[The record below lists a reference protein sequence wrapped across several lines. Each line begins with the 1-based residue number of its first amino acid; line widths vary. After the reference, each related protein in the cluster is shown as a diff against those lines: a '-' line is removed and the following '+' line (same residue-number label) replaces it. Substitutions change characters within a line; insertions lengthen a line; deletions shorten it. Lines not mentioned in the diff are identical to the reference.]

1 MKRLKP
7 IIYGTLLLIMIAA
20 CASDN
25 DSLIGEPQQIDYE
38 KLNLG
43 LKENIIS
50 VDKMIEFNKS
60 LSDEFKEFLEIE
72 DESIFIKND
81 YIFSK
86 KSTEEKVLYKKEDL
100 SLIYPD
106 RQKEFLIN
114 FYNELGNSEDG
125 YILDIVLSYK
135 ELLKNKNFSTEEYN
149 QIRPILLA
157 SEQSILV
164 LYGSTPKDINYKKKS
179 WILNGRSEEVVWDCM
194 REKAGRAIGEGLV
207 RGAIYG
213 GAAGFYYGVV
223 GGTLVL
229 PFFGTAAGGAG
240 CAIFGAVGGAI
251 FGAHAGVF
259 YALTTCNGKGSWD

>member
-100 SLIYPD
+100 SLVYTD

-125 YILDIVLSYK
+125 YILDIVLTYK
-135 ELLKNKNFSTEEYN
+135 ELLKNQNFSTEEYN

-179 WILNGRSEEVVWDCM
+179 SFSSKSSEKVVRDCI
-194 REKAGRAIGEGLV
+194 RKKGGITVGKSIV
-207 RGAIYG
+207 RGAIFG
-213 GAAGFYYGVV
+213 AAAGFRYGVV
-223 GGTLVL
+223 GGAIVL
-229 PFFGTAAGGAG
+229 PFFGTIAGGAG

-251 FGAHAGVF
+251 FGAYVGAIYVI
-259 YALTTCNGKGSWD
+259 AICNGKVGWD